1 MPRPPR
7 FVQPLLDET
16 RGLADPPRP
25 TSSVIRA
32 AHEAGGS
39 DVRSHGRTS
48 QVHHGATPSR
58 PLWWPLGSCGKIS
71 VRVAI
76 GTRRVWRSVA
86 VAGILVGST
95 TISEESMVCPRRTAF
110 LLASVLLGCATAGG
124 PQAYN
129 PAVVADRADS
139 ITTLAQIYFWR
150 AKPGK
155 LEEYTRYIR
164 EHAEPIDNEARRA
177 GAFLS
182 VTTYMASD
190 TTVP

>member
-1 MPRPPR
+1 
-7 FVQPLLDET
+7 
-16 RGLADPPRP
+16 
-25 TSSVIRA
+25 
-32 AHEAGGS
+32 
-39 DVRSHGRTS
+39 
-48 QVHHGATPSR
+48 
-58 PLWWPLGSCGKIS
+58 
-71 VRVAI
+71 
-76 GTRRVWRSVA
+76 
-86 VAGILVGST
+86 
-95 TISEESMVCPRRTAF
+95 MVCPRRTAF

-139 ITTLAQIYFWR
+139 TTTLAQIYFWR

-190 TTVP
+190 TTVPWTHARFHAARLDAAPRAWRCTDGCRRSPATGQREAKRADRVLREPAGPRRIDRRATRQVKR